1 MNNKLKVNLSDV
13 IECIE
18 FEGELLQHYYNKNTG
33 IIIYIEDSNTATYK
47 ADDIHNLDRFED
59 WEKELIFS
67 INDFR
72 ENPSDYIQLPSHE
85 DINEYGMMIEF
96 FNNIGNKELKNK
108 ILNNKDS
115 FRELRQ
121 SIENEGVINEWY
133 DYREDAERNLA
144 IKWCNDNN
152 IVYK

>member
-1 MNNKLKVNLSDV
+1 MSNKLKVDLSDV

-33 IIIYIEDSNTATYK
+33 VIMYIEDSSTATYK
-47 ADDIHNLDRFED
+47 ADDIHNLDNFEE
-59 WEKELIFS
+59 WEKELILS
-67 INDFR
+67 LHDFR
-72 ENPSDYIQLPSHE
+72 ENPNDYIQLPSHE
-85 DINEYGMMIEF
+85 DINESGMMIEF
-96 FNNIGNKELKNK
+96 CNNIEDIELRDK
-108 ILNNKDS
+108 ILNSKDS

-121 SIENEGVINEWY
+121 SIEKEGLINEWY

-152 IVYK
+152 IEY

>member
-1 MNNKLKVNLSDV
+1 MSNKLKVDLNDV

-33 IIIYIEDSNTATYK
+33 IIMYIEDSSSATYK
-47 ADDIHNLDRFED
+47 ADDIHNLNNFED
-59 WEKELIFS
+59 WEKELILS
-67 INDFR
+67 LHDFR
-72 ENPSDYIQLPSHE
+72 ENPSDYIQLPSYD
-85 DINEYGMMIEF
+85 DINEHGMMIEF
-96 FNNIGNKELKNK
+96 CNKIEDIELRNK

-121 SIENEGVINEWY
+121 SIENEGFINEWY
-133 DYREDAERNLA
+133 DYREAAEINLA

-152 IVYK
+152 IEY

>member
-85 DINEYGMMIEF
+85 DINEY
-96 FNNIGNKELKNK
+96 N
-108 ILNNKDS
+108 
-115 FRELRQ
+115 R
-121 SIENEGVINEWY
+121 
-133 DYREDAERNLA
+133 
-144 IKWCNDNN
+144 
-152 IVYK
+152 

>member
-1 MNNKLKVNLSDV
+1 MSNKLKVDLNDV

-33 IIIYIEDSNTATYK
+33 IIMYIEDSSTATYK
-47 ADDIHNLDRFED
+47 ADDIHNLNNFED
-59 WEKELIFS
+59 WEKELILS
-67 INDFR
+67 LHDFK
-72 ENPSDYIQLPSHE
+72 ENPSDYIQLPSYD
-85 DINEYGMMIEF
+85 DINEHGMMIEF
-96 FNNIGNKELKNK
+96 CNKIEDIELRNK

-121 SIENEGVINEWY
+121 SIENEGFINEWY
-133 DYREDAERNLA
+133 DYREAAEINLA

-152 IVYK
+152 IEY

>member
-1 MNNKLKVNLSDV
+1 MSNKLKVDLNDV

-33 IIIYIEDSNTATYK
+33 IIMYIEDSSSATYK
-47 ADDIHNLDRFED
+47 ADDIHNLNNFED
-59 WEKELIFS
+59 WEKELILS
-67 INDFR
+67 LHDFK
-72 ENPSDYIQLPSHE
+72 ENPSDYIQLPSYD
-85 DINEYGMMIEF
+85 DINEHGMMIEF
-96 FNNIGNKELKNK
+96 CNKIEDIELRNK

-121 SIENEGVINEWY
+121 SIENEGFINEWY
-133 DYREDAERNLA
+133 DYREAAEINLA

-152 IVYK
+152 IEY

>member
-1 MNNKLKVNLSDV
+1 MNNKLKVDLNDV

-18 FEGELLQHYYNKNTG
+18 FEGELLQHYYNKKTG
-33 IIIYIEDSNTATYK
+33 IIIYIEDSSTATYK
-47 ADDIHNLDRFED
+47 ADDIHNLDSFEE
-59 WEKELIFS
+59 WEKELILS

-85 DINEYGMMIEF
+85 DINEYGIMIEF
-96 FNNIGNKELKNK
+96 CNNIEESELKNK

-121 SIENEGVINEWY
+121 SIENEGLINDWY
-133 DYREDAERNLA
+133 DYREGAERNLA

-152 IVYK
+152 IEY

>member
-1 MNNKLKVNLSDV
+1 MSNKLKVDLNDV

-33 IIIYIEDSNTATYK
+33 IIMYIEDSSTATYK
-47 ADDIHNLDRFED
+47 ADDIHNLNNFED
-59 WEKELIFS
+59 WEKELILS
-67 INDFR
+67 LHDFK
-72 ENPSDYIQLPSHE
+72 ENPRDYIQLPSYD
-85 DINEYGMMIEF
+85 DINEHGMMIEF
-96 FNNIGNKELKNK
+96 CNKIEDIELRNK

-121 SIENEGVINEWY
+121 SIENEGFINEWY
-133 DYREDAERNLA
+133 DYREAAEINLA

-152 IVYK
+152 IEY

>member
-1 MNNKLKVNLSDV
+1 MSNKLKVDLNDV

-33 IIIYIEDSNTATYK
+33 IIMYIEDSSTATYK
-47 ADDIHNLDRFED
+47 ADDIHNLNNFED
-59 WEKELIFS
+59 WEKELILS
-67 INDFR
+67 LHDFK
-72 ENPSDYIQLPSHE
+72 ENPRDYIQLPSYE

-96 FNNIGNKELKNK
+96 CNNIEDIELRNK

-121 SIENEGVINEWY
+121 SIENEGFINEWY
-133 DYREDAERNLA
+133 DYREASEINLA

-152 IVYK
+152 IEY

>member
-1 MNNKLKVNLSDV
+1 MSNKLKVDLNDV

-33 IIIYIEDSNTATYK
+33 IIMYIEDSSTATYK
-47 ADDIHNLDRFED
+47 ADDIHNLNNFED
-59 WEKELIFS
+59 WEKELILS
-67 INDFR
+67 LHDFR
-72 ENPSDYIQLPSHE
+72 ENPSDYIQLPSYD
-85 DINEYGMMIEF
+85 DINEHGMMIEF
-96 FNNIGNKELKNK
+96 CNKIEDIELRNK

-121 SIENEGVINEWY
+121 SIENEGFINEWY
-133 DYREDAERNLA
+133 DYREAAEINLA

-152 IVYK
+152 IEY

>member
-1 MNNKLKVNLSDV
+1 MSNKLKVDLNDV

-33 IIIYIEDSNTATYK
+33 IIMYIEDSSTATYK
-47 ADDIHNLDRFED
+47 ADDIHNLNNFED
-59 WEKELIFS
+59 WEKELILS
-67 INDFR
+67 LHDFR
-72 ENPSDYIQLPSHE
+72 ENPSDYIQLPSYD
-85 DINEYGMMIEF
+85 DINGHGMMIEF
-96 FNNIGNKELKNK
+96 CNKIEDIELRNK

-121 SIENEGVINEWY
+121 SIENEGFINEWY
-133 DYREDAERNLA
+133 DYREAAEINLA

-152 IVYK
+152 IEY

>member
-1 MNNKLKVNLSDV
+1 MSNKLKVDLNDV

-33 IIIYIEDSNTATYK
+33 IIMYIEDSSTATYK
-47 ADDIHNLDRFED
+47 ADDIHNLNNFED
-59 WEKELIFS
+59 WEKELILS
-67 INDFR
+67 LHDFR
-72 ENPSDYIQLPSHE
+72 ENPSDYIQLPSYD
-85 DINEYGMMIEF
+85 DINEHGMMIEF
-96 FNNIGNKELKNK
+96 CNKIEDIELRNK

-121 SIENEGVINEWY
+121 SIENEGFINEWY
-133 DYREDAERNLA
+133 DYREASEINLA

-152 IVYK
+152 IEY

>member
-1 MNNKLKVNLSDV
+1 MSSKLKVDLNDV

-33 IIIYIEDSNTATYK
+33 VIIYIEDSSTATYK
-47 ADDIHNLDRFED
+47 ADDIHNLNSFEE
-59 WEKELIFS
+59 WEKELILS
-67 INDFR
+67 LHDFR
-72 ENPSDYIQLPSHE
+72 ENPRDYIQLPPHD

-96 FNNIGNKELKNK
+96 CNNIQDIELKNK

-121 SIENEGVINEWY
+121 SIENEGLINEWY
-133 DYREDAERNLA
+133 DYREEAERNLA

-152 IVYK
+152 IDYK

>member
-1 MNNKLKVNLSDV
+1 MSNKLKVDLNDV

-33 IIIYIEDSNTATYK
+33 IIMYIEDSSTATYK
-47 ADDIHNLDRFED
+47 ADDIHNLNNFED
-59 WEKELIFS
+59 WEKELILS
-67 INDFR
+67 LHDFR
-72 ENPSDYIQLPSHE
+72 ENPSDYIQLPSYD
-85 DINEYGMMIEF
+85 DINKHGMMIEF
-96 FNNIGNKELKNK
+96 CNNIEDIELRNK

-121 SIENEGVINEWY
+121 SIENEGFINEWY
-133 DYREDAERNLA
+133 DYREASEINLA

-152 IVYK
+152 IEY

>member
-1 MNNKLKVNLSDV
+1 MSNKLKVDLNDV

-33 IIIYIEDSNTATYK
+33 IIMYIEDSSTATYK
-47 ADDIHNLDRFED
+47 ADDIHNLNNFED
-59 WEKELIFS
+59 WEKELILS
-67 INDFR
+67 LHDFR
-72 ENPSDYIQLPSHE
+72 ENPSDYIQLPSYD
-85 DINEYGMMIEF
+85 DINEHGMMIEF
-96 FNNIGNKELKNK
+96 CNNIEDIELRNK

-121 SIENEGVINEWY
+121 SIENEGFINEWY
-133 DYREDAERNLA
+133 DYREASEINLA

-152 IVYK
+152 IEY